1 LKRQKEKL
9 EELEKKELGV
19 LVNVIKNKKQIE
31 NKTKELTF
39 STAKN
44 NSRLKKKKRRK
55 KEGSIYSMD
64 VKKPKHKKF
73 KKSKEVKKKFQTN
86 LSSRKKIDFG
96 NEENAYNFVQKTDI
110 RNSNM

>member
-1 LKRQKEKL
+1 MELEK
-9 EELEKKELGV
+9 LEKKELGT

-44 NSRLKKKKRRK
+44 KSRMRKKYSKR

-64 VKKPKHKKF
+64 SRRLQKQK
-73 KKSKEVKKKFQTN
+73 TN
-86 LSSRKKIDFG
+86 PIKQEIGLPTKISSRKKLILPK
-96 NEENAYNFVQKTDI
+96 EEHVYNFVKINENQS
-110 RNSNM
+110 SNK